1 MRTFVRN
8 GAATHAFG
16 KGHAFPSG
24 GERDIMPNALID
36 KLSRRD
42 RLSADEVVALER
54 AMEPAQSVPAG
65 QDLVR
70 QHQRPTH
77 STLLLSGFC
86 ARYATLDDGRR
97 QLTEINVKGDF
108 VDLHSFLMQP
118 MDHGVQTLTPCEI
131 SRVPHGALRHI
142 TERHPHLTRLLWLD
156 TLIDAAIHRQWLVGM
171 GRRTG
176 LECFAHLLCELHV
189 RLDVV
194 GGVQNGTFELPL
206 TQPELG
212 DAMGLSAV
220 HVNRLLAELRRDGL
234 VQWLGS
240 QVRILDWDRLVRI
253 AEFDPSYL
261 RLESAPL

>member
-1 MRTFVRN
+1 
-8 GAATHAFG
+8 
-16 KGHAFPSG
+16 
-24 GERDIMPNALID
+24 MPNVLID

-42 RLSADEVVALER
+42 LLNAEEVAALEQ
-54 AMEPAQSVPAG
+54 AVEPTQIVPAG

-86 ARYATLDDGRR
+86 ARYATLDDGGR
-97 QLTEINVKGDF
+97 QLTEINVMGDF

-118 MDHGVQTLTPCEI
+118 MDHGVLTLTPCEI

-171 GRRTG
+171 GRRSG
-176 LECFAHLLCELHV
+176 LGRFAHLLCELHV
-189 RLDVV
+189 RLEVV
-194 GGVQNGTFELPL
+194 GQVEDHTFELPL

-220 HVNRLLAELRRDGL
+220 HVNRLLAELRRDRL
-234 VQWLGS
+234 VQWLGP
-240 QVRILDWDRLVRI
+240 QVRILDWERLVRI

-261 RLESAPL
+261 RLGPAPL

>member
-1 MRTFVRN
+1 
-8 GAATHAFG
+8 
-16 KGHAFPSG
+16 
-24 GERDIMPNALID
+24 MPNVLID

-42 RLSADEVVALER
+42 LLNAEEVADLEQ
-54 AMEPAQSVPAG
+54 AVEPTQIVPAG

-86 ARYATLDDGRR
+86 ARYATLDDGGR
-97 QLTEINVKGDF
+97 QLTEINVMGDF

-118 MDHGVQTLTPCEI
+118 MDHGVLTLTSCEI

-171 GRRTG
+171 GRRSG
-176 LECFAHLLCELHV
+176 LGRFAHLLCELHV
-189 RLDVV
+189 RLEVV
-194 GGVQNGTFELPL
+194 GQVEDHTFELPL

-220 HVNRLLAELRRDGL
+220 HVNRLLAELRRDRL
-234 VQWLGS
+234 VQWLGP
-240 QVRILDWDRLVRI
+240 QVRILDWERLVRI

-261 RLESAPL
+261 RLGPAPL

>member
-1 MRTFVRN
+1 
-8 GAATHAFG
+8 
-16 KGHAFPSG
+16 
-24 GERDIMPNALID
+24 MPNVLID

-42 RLSADEVVALER
+42 LLNAEEVAALEQ
-54 AMEPAQSVPAG
+54 AVEPTQIVPAG

-86 ARYATLDDGRR
+86 ARYATLDDGGR
-97 QLTEINVKGDF
+97 QLTEINVMGDF

-118 MDHGVQTLTPCEI
+118 MDHGVLTLTPCEI

-142 TERHPHLTRLLWLD
+142 TERHPHLTRLMWLD

-171 GRRTG
+171 GRRSG
-176 LECFAHLLCELHV
+176 LGRFAHLLCELHV
-189 RLDVV
+189 RLEVV
-194 GGVQNGTFELPL
+194 GQVEDHTFELPL

-220 HVNRLLAELRRDGL
+220 HVNRLLAELRRDRL
-234 VQWLGS
+234 VQWLGP
-240 QVRILDWDRLVRI
+240 QVRILDWERLVRI

-261 RLESAPL
+261 RLGPAPL